1 MQGVILWCD
10 PYKGK
15 AVIWCEDHGHL
26 AFYNDAN
33 CQSIPFAFVV
43 GDFVI
48 FEQDQRDG
56 LRYALNM
63 RLVSAQ
69 EFPTL
74 ADQLGTVSKP
84 KNPPVSVVPM
94 PREDTG
100 HVIVFSRKKNAKGL
114 LWRN

>member
-15 AVIWCEDHGHL
+15 AVILCEDLGQL

-43 GDFVI
+43 GDLVI

-84 KNPPVSVVPM
+84 KNPPVSAVPM

-100 HVIVFSRKKNAKGL
+100 HVIVFRRKKERQRLAL
-114 LWRN
+114 A